1 MVRAN
6 ILRRVPIPLPTQSD
20 VLLHPPDRSEVEIL
34 ARGITSAVAP
44 ETGLTELQRLLISA
58 VSTSM
63 TGHSVPLD
71 VEPMTPA
78 EFASALQRRN
88 LEFRTRIVQVMV
100 LSELVLVPLPRSV
113 AENVEAF
120 ARELGVDEG
129 MLRLARDYAKGNL
142 GLAMIDFERNG
153 YTENWDVAQHEALH
167 TSDALEQA
175 WELCVNDAVLAGRW
189 AALENCPS
197 GSLGRRVFDF
207 YRARGFTFPGMLGSA
222 PPLLAQH
229 DWVHVL
235 ADYGTRV
242 ESELEVFAFIA
253 RAIPDPRGF
262 SLLAMVIS
270 LFQTGYMR
278 TGAGL
283 FEYSQHHLEQEGM
296 PARVGDAMYRGANCG
311 RDLLAIDWFEYADM
325 PLDEARRVFNIVPK
339 RVMDSV
345 GPWEPGGISEFQ
357 LEAGRNQAEAEG
369 REYDSFGA
377 CL

>member
-6 ILRRVPIPLPTQSD
+6 ILQRVPTPPPTASD
-20 VLLHPPDRSEVEIL
+20 VLQHPPDAAEVEVL
-34 ARGITSAVAP
+34 GRGITSAVAP
-44 ETGLTELQRLLISA
+44 ESGLTELQRLLIAA
-58 VSTSM
+58 VSQSM
-63 TGHSVPLD
+63 TGFPLATEI
-71 VEPMTPA
+71 EPMSATD
-78 EFASALQRRN
+78 FAQALAHRTM
-88 LEFRTRIVQVMV
+88 EFRTRIVQVMV
-100 LSELVLVPLPRSV
+100 LAELVLVPLPESV
-113 AENVEAF
+113 VAKVEDYAH
-120 ARELGVDEG
+120 ELGVDES
-129 MLRLARDYAKGNL
+129 MLHVARDFAKGNL

-153 YTENWDVAQHEALH
+153 YTENWDVVQHEALH
-167 TSDALEQA
+167 TSEALEQA
-175 WELCVNDAVLAGRW
+175 WEECVNDAALAARW
-189 AALENCPS
+189 TALENCPS

-283 FEYSQHHLEQEGM
+283 FEYSQHHLEQEGV
-296 PARVGDAMYRGANCG
+296 PARVGDAMYRGAVCG
-311 RDLLAIDWFEYADM
+311 IDLLATDWFEFADL
-325 PLDEARRVFNIVPK
+325 PLDEARRLFNVVPK
-339 RVMDSV
+339 RVTDSV

-357 LEAGRNQAEAEG
+357 LTAGRRQAEAEG